1 MLTSKE
7 VLLSFKYYPQVG
19 VEPILGFGD
28 CVVDFN
34 LRFQTLTDSLTLW
47 VLLFNLCCDM
57 KPAHLLVHPM
67 LYEIVCGQK
76 IWWELM
82 GMSGAI
88 QLMQMQEEMLKR
100 QLEAGG
106 DTGEVTLESY
116 LESKQQIM
124 LDSLWKLNVADIELT
139 LSHVCQSVQSLSFEL
154 CGLYIVPIV
163 LHILLWVQGVPP
175 MRGSDLLLLCCRCS
189 RVFSKCFSVESCNRR
204 CLIERVVERASMFSW
219 KSLKSHTCML
229 TGATFSWSQE
239 GRAQAAC

>member
-1 MLTSKE
+1 VAAFGLPMLQTIGYIYSRQASKE
-7 VLLSFKYYPQVG
+7 MGKNIMFLGVPFVTEWFRDKGHFIKSQV
-19 VEPILGFGD
+19 
-28 CVVDFN
+28 
-34 LRFQTLTDSLTLW
+34 T
-47 VLLFNLCCDM
+47 
-57 KPAHLLVHPM
+57 AAA
-67 LYEIVCGQK
+67 
-76 IWWELM
+76 
-82 GMSGAI
+82 GAI

-175 MRGSDLLLLCCRCS
+175 MHGSDLLLLCCRCS

-204 CLIERVVERASMFSW
+204 CFIERVVERASMFSW